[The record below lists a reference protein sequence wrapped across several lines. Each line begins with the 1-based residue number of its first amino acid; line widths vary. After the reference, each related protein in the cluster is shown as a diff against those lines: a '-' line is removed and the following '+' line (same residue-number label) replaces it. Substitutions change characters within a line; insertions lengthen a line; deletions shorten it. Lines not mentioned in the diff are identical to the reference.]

1 MIEINVNKIEKS
13 YGFKN
18 ILNQLSFEIKTGEK
32 VSLIGEN
39 GCGKTTVLNIIH
51 KDEKEDSG
59 VVSIRSGSTIGY
71 LKQQPEEAYAN
82 LIVKDILFQ
91 SLKEI
96 SDLNELL
103 LKYENKMKDNPNDIR
118 IINRYLEIQEEFM
131 QKGGY
136 EVNTLVEKV
145 SHGLDI
151 HSFMDKKFSQLSGG
165 EQKRVVLASLIIQKP
180 TILLLDE
187 PTNHLDITTLEW
199 LEDYLNKYNGTILMV
214 SHDRYFLD
222 KVTNKTI
229 LIENG
234 KAVVFHGN
242 YSKYLEENEDRIER
256 EFREYK
262 DQQKLINAMKKKIKQ
277 LEEFGKLAYPCGE
290 SFFRRAENIRKRLER
305 IDPKEKPV
313 IKRELPINLEFN
325 QRSGKD
331 VLTIKDYSLFM
342 EDKLL
347 INSIYMKIQYGDKVC
362 LMGDNGCGKSTFI
375 KRILDNSD
383 NRIRMGT
390 NIKVGY
396 IPQQINFEKDYTVLE
411 FARKFFIGEESHL
424 RSALDKFYFHGES
437 VFKKVSKLSGGEKV
451 RLKLF
456 ALIQDNCNFIILD
469 EPTNHID
476 IFTKETLEN
485 ALIEYKGTLLF
496 VSHDRYFI
504 NKIANKIFHIHNKK
518 IKEYVGNYDYYV
530 EHKKEE

>member
-199 LEDYLNKYNGTILMV
+199 LEDYLNKYK
-214 SHDRYFLD
+214 S
-222 KVTNKTI
+222 
-229 LIENG
+229 
-234 KAVVFHGN
+234 
-242 YSKYLEENEDRIER
+242 SKN
-256 EFREYK
+256 
-262 DQQKLINAMKKKIKQ
+262 
-277 LEEFGKLAYPCGE
+277 
-290 SFFRRAENIRKRLER
+290 
-305 IDPKEKPV
+305 
-313 IKRELPINLEFN
+313 
-325 QRSGKD
+325 
-331 VLTIKDYSLFM
+331 
-342 EDKLL
+342 
-347 INSIYMKIQYGDKVC
+347 
-362 LMGDNGCGKSTFI
+362 
-375 KRILDNSD
+375 
-383 NRIRMGT
+383 
-390 NIKVGY
+390 
-396 IPQQINFEKDYTVLE
+396 
-411 FARKFFIGEESHL
+411 
-424 RSALDKFYFHGES
+424 
-437 VFKKVSKLSGGEKV
+437 
-451 RLKLF
+451 
-456 ALIQDNCNFIILD
+456 
-469 EPTNHID
+469 
-476 IFTKETLEN
+476 
-485 ALIEYKGTLLF
+485 
-496 VSHDRYFI
+496 
-504 NKIANKIFHIHNKK
+504 
-518 IKEYVGNYDYYV
+518 
-530 EHKKEE
+530 